1 LLCVVVASGSALRAA
16 YRTVLMVRS
25 LRSLTPRRPRHAGAV
40 TDLLGDPTVLR
51 CADFARA
58 ESLGP
63 AGTAGTCAG
72 IVALELPLP
81 WPREI
86 TDHPEIA
93 RIAGDLAAAG
103 VRLQALVPHPARSPE
118 LRRMFTFVRPPGPF
132 RAYVAAEWA
141 VPAADAASAL
151 GALAAAVSAGGTV
164 VGGLPARRVADGDG
178 AGRQVLVCTHGVRD
192 TCCGAQGTR
201 LAAALPG
208 LGAGVRSWRTSHTGG
223 HRFAPTALVL
233 PEGTAWAYLDLD
245 TLVGVV
251 DRTLDPRVALGHY
264 RGCTGLDGPEVQAAD
279 GAALGAAGWAWLDHA
294 RAGTVVERDG
304 ATARVR
310 LEGTAPDGTRTDFE
324 AEVEA
329 VRMMPVP
336 DCGRPVAEAK
346 KSAPELVVRRL
357 DAV

>member
-1 LLCVVVASGSALRAA
+1 MLGIAF
-16 YRTVLMVRS
+16 RS
-25 LRSLTPRRPRHAGAV
+25 LRSLTRRRPRHAGAV
-40 TDLLGDPTVLR
+40 TDLLGDPTLLR

-58 ESLGP
+58 ESLAP
-63 AGTAGTCAG
+63 AGSAGTSAG
-72 IVALELPLP
+72 IVAVELPLP

-86 TDHPEIA
+86 TDHAEVA
-93 RIAGDLAAAG
+93 RAAGDLAAG
-103 VRLQALVPHPARSPE
+103 LRLQALVPDPARSPDV
-118 LRRMFTFVRPPGPF
+118 RRMFTFVRPAGPF
-132 RAYVAAEWA
+132 RAYDSAEW
-141 VPAADAASAL
+141 VLPATHTASAL
-151 GALAAAVSAGGTV
+151 AALAAAVSGGAAAL
-164 VGGLPARRVADGDG
+164 GGLPARRVADGDR

-208 LGAGVRSWRTSHTGG
+208 LGAGVRTWRTSHTGG

-233 PEGTAWAYLDLD
+233 PEGTVWAYLDLD

-251 DRTLDPRVALGHY
+251 DRTLDPRVALRHY
-264 RGCTGLDGPEVQAAD
+264 RGCMGLDGPEVQAAD

-294 RAGTVVERDG
+294 RAGTVIERDG

-310 LEGTAPDGTRTDFE
+310 LEGIAPDGTRTVFD
-324 AEVEA
+324 AEVET
-329 VRMMPVP
+329 VRTMPVP

-346 KSAPELVVRRL
+346 KTAPELAVTRL

>member
-1 LLCVVVASGSALRAA
+1 
-16 YRTVLMVRS
+16 VLIVRS
-25 LRSLTPRRPRHAGAV
+25 LRSLTRRRPRHAGAV
-40 TDLLGDPTVLR
+40 TDLLGDPILLR
-51 CADFARA
+51 CADLARA
-58 ESLGP
+58 ESLAP
-63 AGTAGTCAG
+63 AGSAGTSAG

-86 TDHPEIA
+86 TDNPEVAPAA
-93 RIAGDLAAAG
+93 RDLVAAG
-103 VRLQALVPHPARSPE
+103 LRLQALVPDPARPPDV
-118 LRRMFTFVRPPGPF
+118 RRMFTFVRPAGPF
-132 RAYVAAEWA
+132 RAYDAAEW
-141 VPAADAASAL
+141 VLPATDTASAL
-151 GALAAAVSAGGTV
+151 VALAARFVVDAAAVR
-164 VGGLPARRVADGDG
+164 GLPARRVAAGDR
-178 AGRQVLVCTHGVRD
+178 AGRQVLVCTHGARD

-304 ATARVR
+304 TTARVR
-310 LEGTAPDGTRTDFE
+310 LEGTAPDGTRTVFG
-324 AEVEA
+324 AEVET
-329 VRMMPVP
+329 VRTMPVP

-346 KSAPELVVRRL
+346 KSAPELAVTRL
-357 DAV
+357 DAA